1 MKMQI
6 GMTLLA
12 ELNSA
17 HLVTKKYELGK
28 PPRRQ
33 PSLRHY
39 GTHGFDISALIIECD
54 VCFSKSAA
62 ENAEM
67 LSIPLSW
74 NLFVLFWKK
83 KKKQKL
89 FRPEF
94 VCHQYSSK
102 WVHIPRRYEMILGGI
117 LRGQMN
123 IFLYVNNY
131 IFLLKITSY

>member
-83 KKKQKL
+83 KKKNNSFDLNL
-89 FRPEF
+89 FVINIP
-94 VCHQYSSK
+94 QSGL
-102 WVHIPRRYEMILGGI
+102 HIPRRYEMILGGI

>member
-28 PPRRQ
+28 PPPPSQ

-54 VCFSKSAA
+54 ICFSKSAA

-83 KKKQKL
+83 KKKNNSFDLNL
-89 FRPEF
+89 F
-94 VCHQYSSK
+94 VIN
-102 WVHIPRRYEMILGGI
+102 IPQSGYIYHGGM
-117 LRGQMN
+117 R
-123 IFLYVNNY
+123 
-131 IFLLKITSY
+131 